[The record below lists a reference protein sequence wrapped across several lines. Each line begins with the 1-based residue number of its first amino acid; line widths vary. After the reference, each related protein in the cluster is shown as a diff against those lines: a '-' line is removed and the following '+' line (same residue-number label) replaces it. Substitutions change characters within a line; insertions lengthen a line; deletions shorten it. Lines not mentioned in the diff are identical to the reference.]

1 MERYKEPAK
10 EIPVYGRYDVVVAGG
25 GCAGFAAAVAAARTG
40 AKTLIIEQFP
50 FFGGT
55 ATASLMATIVGVRN
69 QVKPDELQ
77 VCKGIGEELILNMIA
92 EGGAEHSRNSYESE
106 KRSDTKGDLSY
117 NYAFDTE
124 IFKKVTLDMAVEAG
138 CDILFHTY
146 FADTIVEEDC
156 VKGIIVENKSGRQ
169 AIFARVVIDAT
180 GDGDVAARAGAAFWQ
195 TKRDEAPRLVDA
207 IMYKISGFDPDTDFP
222 GGLFGNE
229 LVLWGPATDGRDATD
244 AKELTDM
251 EIATRRAVFD
261 HLENLKKE
269 RPDLK
274 NARVADTGV
283 LLGIRQTRFVKGVYT
298 LTGDD
303 VLEGAAFPDSIAMGA
318 NPVIHYFG
326 YRRFLTHEGYEIP
339 YRCLVP
345 EKTDGLL
352 VAGRCM
358 SSDQIAYES
367 WRAMAHILNIGEA
380 AGTAA
385 ALSVRTDVQPPQI
398 GCFASAKSADRKRC
412 GNRTGTD
419 NSVRCCPLIYR
430 IGERENCHENRFTG
444 IVGHI

>member
-1 MERYKEPAK
+1 MECYKEPAK
-10 EIPVYGRYDVVVAGG
+10 EIPVYGRYDVIVAGG

-146 FADTIVEEDC
+146 FADTIMEEDC

-385 ALSVRTDVQPPQI
+385 ALSARTDVQPRKLDVSLLQKTLIENGAEI
-398 GCFASAKSADRKRC
+398 GQGRTTPSAA
-412 GNRTGTD
+412 
-419 NSVRCCPLIYR
+419 VRSYT
-430 IGERENCHENRFTG
+430 E
-444 IVGHI
+444 

>member
-106 KRSDTKGDLSY
+106 RRSDTKGDLSY

-124 IFKKVTLDMAVEAG
+124 VFKKITLDMVMEAG
-138 CDILFHTY
+138 CEILFHTY
-146 FADTIVEEDC
+146 FADTIVEGDC

-169 AIFARVVIDAT
+169 AILAKVVIDAT

-261 HLENLKKE
+261 HLEKLKKE

-274 NARVADTGV
+274 HARVADTGV

-352 VAGRCM
+352 VAGRCI

-385 ALSVRTDVQPPQI
+385 ALSVRTNVQPRGLDISLLQKTLI
-398 GCFASAKSADRKRC
+398 GNGAEI
-412 GNRTGTD
+412 GQGRTTPAAV
-419 NSVRCCPLIYR
+419 VRAYT
-430 IGERENCHENRFTG
+430 E
-444 IVGHI
+444 

>member
-1 MERYKEPAK
+1 MERYREPAR

-124 IFKKVTLDMAVEAG
+124 VFKKVTLDMAVEAG

-195 TKRDEAPRLVDA
+195 TKKDEAPRLVDA

-303 VLEGAAFPDSIAMGA
+303 VLEGATFPDSIAMGA

-352 VAGRCM
+352 AAGRCM

-385 ALSVRTDVQPPQI
+385 ALSVRTDVQPRKLDVSLLQKTLIENGAEI
-398 GCFASAKSADRKRC
+398 GQGRTTPSAA
-412 GNRTGTD
+412 
-419 NSVRCCPLIYR
+419 VRSYT
-430 IGERENCHENRFTG
+430 E
-444 IVGHI
+444 

>member
-124 IFKKVTLDMAVEAG
+124 VFKKVTLDMAVEAG

-195 TKRDEAPRLVDA
+195 TKKDEAPRLVDA

-303 VLEGAAFPDSIAMGA
+303 VLEGATFPDSIAMGA

-385 ALSVRTDVQPPQI
+385 ALSVRTDVQPRKLDVSLLQKTLIENGAEI
-398 GCFASAKSADRKRC
+398 GQGRTTPSAA
-412 GNRTGTD
+412 
-419 NSVRCCPLIYR
+419 VRSYT
-430 IGERENCHENRFTG
+430 E
-444 IVGHI
+444 

>member
-1 MERYKEPAK
+1 MECYKEPAK

-385 ALSVRTDVQPPQI
+385 ALSVRTDVQPRNLDVSLLQKTLIENGAEI
-398 GCFASAKSADRKRC
+398 GQGRTTPSAA
-412 GNRTGTD
+412 
-419 NSVRCCPLIYR
+419 VRSYT
-430 IGERENCHENRFTG
+430 E
-444 IVGHI
+444 

>member
-1 MERYKEPAK
+1 MEHYREPAR

-69 QVKPDELQ
+69 QVKPDGLQ

-124 IFKKVTLDMAVEAG
+124 VFKKVALDMVMEAG
-138 CDILFHTY
+138 CEILFHTY
-146 FADTIVEEDC
+146 FADAIVEEDC

-169 AIFARVVIDAT
+169 AIFAKVVIDAT
-180 GDGDVAARAGAAFWQ
+180 GDGDVAARVGAAFWQ

-261 HLENLKKE
+261 HLEKLKKE
-269 RPDLK
+269 RSDLQH
-274 NARVADTGV
+274 ARVTDTGV

-352 VAGRCM
+352 IAGRCI

-385 ALSVRTDVQPPQI
+385 ALSVRTKVQPRALDISLLQKTLVENGAEI
-398 GCFASAKSADRKRC
+398 GQ
-412 GNRTGTD
+412 GRTTPAAV
-419 NSVRCCPLIYR
+419 VRTHT
-430 IGERENCHENRFTG
+430 E
-444 IVGHI
+444 

>member
-385 ALSVRTDVQPPQI
+385 TLSVRTDVQPRKLDVSLLQKALIENGAEI
-398 GCFASAKSADRKRC
+398 GQGRTTPSAA
-412 GNRTGTD
+412 
-419 NSVRCCPLIYR
+419 VRSYT
-430 IGERENCHENRFTG
+430 E
-444 IVGHI
+444 

>member
-124 IFKKVTLDMAVEAG
+124 VFKKVTLDIAVEAG

-195 TKRDEAPRLVDA
+195 TKKDEAPRLVDA

-303 VLEGAAFPDSIAMGA
+303 VLEGATFPDSIAMGA

-385 ALSVRTDVQPPQI
+385 ALSVRTDVQPRKLDVSLLQKTLIENGAEI
-398 GCFASAKSADRKRC
+398 GQGRTTPSAA
-412 GNRTGTD
+412 
-419 NSVRCCPLIYR
+419 VRSYT
-430 IGERENCHENRFTG
+430 E
-444 IVGHI
+444 

>member
-180 GDGDVAARAGAAFWQ
+180 GDGDVAARAARPFWQ

-385 ALSVRTDVQPPQI
+385 TLSVRTDVQPRKLDVSLLQKALIENGAEI
-398 GCFASAKSADRKRC
+398 GQGRTTPSAA
-412 GNRTGTD
+412 
-419 NSVRCCPLIYR
+419 VRSYT
-430 IGERENCHENRFTG
+430 E
-444 IVGHI
+444 

>member
-1 MERYKEPAK
+1 MECYKEPAK

-146 FADTIVEEDC
+146 FADTSVEEDC

-385 ALSVRTDVQPPQI
+385 ALSVRTDVQPRNLDVSLLQKTLIENGAEI
-398 GCFASAKSADRKRC
+398 GQGRTTPSAA
-412 GNRTGTD
+412 
-419 NSVRCCPLIYR
+419 VRSYT
-430 IGERENCHENRFTG
+430 E
-444 IVGHI
+444 

>member
-124 IFKKVTLDMAVEAG
+124 VFKKVTLDMVMEAG

-195 TKRDEAPRLVDA
+195 TKKDEAPRLVDA

-244 AKELTDM
+244 AKEFTDM

-303 VLEGAAFPDSIAMGA
+303 VLEGATFPDSIAMGA

-385 ALSVRTDVQPPQI
+385 ALSVRTDVQPRKLDVSLLQKTLIENGAEI
-398 GCFASAKSADRKRC
+398 GQGRTTPSAA
-412 GNRTGTD
+412 
-419 NSVRCCPLIYR
+419 VRSYT
-430 IGERENCHENRFTG
+430 E
-444 IVGHI
+444 

>member
-1 MERYKEPAK
+1 MECYKEPAK
-10 EIPVYGRYDVVVAGG
+10 EIPVYGRYDVIVAGG

-385 ALSVRTDVQPPQI
+385 ALSARTDVQPRKLDVSLLQKALIENGAEI
-398 GCFASAKSADRKRC
+398 GQGRTTPSAA
-412 GNRTGTD
+412 
-419 NSVRCCPLIYR
+419 VRSYT
-430 IGERENCHENRFTG
+430 E
-444 IVGHI
+444 

>member
-124 IFKKVTLDMAVEAG
+124 VFKKVTLDMAVEAG

-195 TKRDEAPRLVDA
+195 TKKDEAPRLVDA

-303 VLEGAAFPDSIAMGA
+303 VLEGATFPDSIAMGA

-385 ALSVRTDVQPPQI
+385 ALSVRTDVQPRKLDVSLLQKALIENGAEI
-398 GCFASAKSADRKRC
+398 GQGRTTPSAA
-412 GNRTGTD
+412 
-419 NSVRCCPLIYR
+419 VRSYT
-430 IGERENCHENRFTG
+430 E
-444 IVGHI
+444 

>member
-156 VKGIIVENKSGRQ
+156 VKGIIVENNSGRQ

-385 ALSVRTDVQPPQI
+385 ALSVRTDVQPRKLDVSLLQKALIENGAEI
-398 GCFASAKSADRKRC
+398 GQGRTTPSAA
-412 GNRTGTD
+412 
-419 NSVRCCPLIYR
+419 VRSYT
-430 IGERENCHENRFTG
+430 E
-444 IVGHI
+444 

>member
-1 MERYKEPAK
+1 MECYKEPAK
-10 EIPVYGRYDVVVAGG
+10 EIPVYGRYDVIVAGG

-146 FADTIVEEDC
+146 FADTIMEEDC

-385 ALSVRTDVQPPQI
+385 ALSARTDVQPRKLDVSLLQKALIENGAEI
-398 GCFASAKSADRKRC
+398 GQGRTTPSAA
-412 GNRTGTD
+412 
-419 NSVRCCPLIYR
+419 VRSYT
-430 IGERENCHENRFTG
+430 E
-444 IVGHI
+444 